1 MAFFIGEFFYTLDE
15 KGRVN
20 IPAKFRKVT
29 SHEAQGTYIITYGK
43 DQCIYIYPMDIYEKK
58 MVSVIDNLSEANA
71 EHRAYMS
78 MMGSRASDASL
89 DKQGRIMIPPKYL
102 EWAGIDKSVHI
113 IGAYNRIEVW
123 NPDIR
128 KEYQK
133 QLAELSENLEEKIVQ
148 NISK

>member
-20 IPAKFRKVT
+20 IPAKFRKAT
-29 SHEAQGTYIITYGK
+29 SHEAQGNYIITYGK
-43 DQCIYIYPMDIYEKK
+43 DQCVYIYPMDIYEKK

-78 MMGSRASDASL
+78 LMGSRASDATL

-102 EWAGIDKSVHI
+102 EWAGIDKNVHI

-128 KEYQK
+128 KEYQNK
-133 QLAELSENLEEKIVQ
+133 LADLGESLEEKIVQ
-148 NISK
+148 NLNK

>member
-20 IPAKFRKVT
+20 VPAKFRKAT
-29 SHEAQGTYIITYGK
+29 SHEAQGNYIITYGK
-43 DQCIYIYPMDIYEKK
+43 DQCVYIYPMDIYEKK
-58 MVSVIDNLSEANA
+58 IVSVIDNLSEANA

-78 MMGSRASDASL
+78 VMGSRASDATL

-102 EWAGIDKSVHI
+102 EFAGINKEVHI

-123 NPDIR
+123 NPETR
-128 KEYQK
+128 KVYQSR
-133 QLAELSENLEEKIVQ
+133 LDESGVNIEEKIAQ
-148 NISK
+148 EMEL